1 MKVVEKKKGSIIR
14 FDEVKIGEIFEY
26 EETYWMKI
34 AHMLKNEYYGV
45 CVANGKIYD
54 DFEPSD
60 MCRVVEAELHILD

>member
-1 MKVVEKKKGSIIR
+1 MKIVEKKNFAICFS
-14 FDEVKIGEIFEY
+14 DVKIGEIFEY
-26 EETYWMKI
+26 EETYWMKVS
-34 AHMLKNEYYGV
+34 HMLKNEYYGV